1 MLNLLFT
8 SVLELSLSTGL
19 VVAVFL
25 ALSPVLG
32 KTVWPRWRC
41 LLWTLLALRLLLP
54 FPLPGQDAPVH
65 LSLPTQ
71 AVSAPV
77 VSTPSAPASDQTSS
91 EAAAAASLTWLDLS
105 ALAWAAGGTGFLA
118 WQGIAYIRFRQ
129 RILRRQHREADPQLQ
144 ALFQD
149 LAIQMGLARPVSL
162 VVSENAPSPITLGL
176 LHPLVILPPLDAD
189 QEKLTWILRHELAH
203 QAEGHLWCKLL
214 LLLARAV
221 HWFNPLVHQV
231 ARQAARDLELACD
244 NRVVAGA
251 SPVQR
256 RAYARTLLAALET
269 ASASTTSLST
279 PWQGGSSMMK
289 QRFHNLFSPIPR
301 RRGRMLPAI
310 ALAAVLCLGGLVSCA
325 SGPQA
330 TLPQEPTDLQ
340 SLPHLQYTA
349 RPGMLIKDAQ
359 LTTPFC
365 LSPTDTADASGAP
378 AEQMIP
384 LEDAQPLKQGDVVLL
399 VGSIGSHYQVILP
412 ALDPPFLEGTLPQSA
427 VSTDP
432 GQFAQANLGT
442 VGADTPCYLT
452 PEDTSAVSVF
462 SDPCLVSVSSRAGGW
477 AKVQAPGGGAPVWVR
492 SQDLSYDFTWTGRTV
507 DLSQLTV

>member
-1 MLNLLFT
+1 MSIDREESLF
-8 SVLELSLSTGL
+8 L
-19 VVAVFL
+19 
-25 ALSPVLG
+25 
-32 KTVWPRWRC
+32 TVSEDHRQRPI
-41 LLWTLLALRLLLP
+41 P
-54 FPLPGQDAPVH
+54 EYVKKM
-65 LSLPTQ
+65 
-71 AVSAPV
+71 SAPV
-77 VSTPSAPASDQTSS
+77 RQLGGM
-91 EAAAAASLTWLDLS
+91 AAAYEGVILGGADKLFGLDELNV
-105 ALAWAAGGTGFLA
+105 W
-118 WQGIAYIRFRQ
+118 
-129 RILRRQHREADPQLQ
+129 LRRHRYADYNMEVLLPIAHMCLEY
-144 ALFQD
+144 AVRLHIR
-149 LAIQMGLARPVSL
+149 AERPGIQTM
-162 VVSENAPSPITLGL
+162 
-176 LHPLVILPPLDAD
+176 
-189 QEKLTWILRHELAH
+189 
-203 QAEGHLWCKLL
+203 
-214 LLLARAV
+214 
-221 HWFNPLVHQV
+221 

-310 ALAAVLCLGGLVSCA
+310 ALAAVLCLGGLVSCS
-325 SGPQA
+325 SGPQT

-340 SLPHLQYTA
+340 ALPHLQYTA

-384 LEDAQPLKQGDVVLL
+384 LADAQPLKQGDVVLI

>member
-54 FPLPGQDAPVH
+54 FP
-65 LSLPTQ
+65 LPTQ

-118 WQGIAYIRFRQ
+118 WQGIAYIRFRR
-129 RILRRQHREADPQLQ
+129 RILRQQHREADPHLQ
-144 ALFQD
+144 ALIQD

-384 LEDAQPLKQGDVVLL
+384 LEDAQPLKQGDVVLI

-412 ALDPPFLEGTLPQSA
+412 ALDPPFL
-427 VSTDP
+427 
-432 GQFAQANLGT
+432 
-442 VGADTPCYLT
+442 
-452 PEDTSAVSVF
+452 
-462 SDPCLVSVSSRAGGW
+462 
-477 AKVQAPGGGAPVWVR
+477 
-492 SQDLSYDFTWTGRTV
+492 
-507 DLSQLTV
+507 

>member
-1 MLNLLFT
+1 
-8 SVLELSLSTGL
+8 
-19 VVAVFL
+19 
-25 ALSPVLG
+25 
-32 KTVWPRWRC
+32 
-41 LLWTLLALRLLLP
+41 
-54 FPLPGQDAPVH
+54 
-65 LSLPTQ
+65 
-71 AVSAPV
+71 
-77 VSTPSAPASDQTSS
+77 
-91 EAAAAASLTWLDLS
+91 
-105 ALAWAAGGTGFLA
+105 
-118 WQGIAYIRFRQ
+118 
-129 RILRRQHREADPQLQ
+129 
-144 ALFQD
+144 
-149 LAIQMGLARPVSL
+149 
-162 VVSENAPSPITLGL
+162 
-176 LHPLVILPPLDAD
+176 
-189 QEKLTWILRHELAH
+189 
-203 QAEGHLWCKLL
+203 
-214 LLLARAV
+214 
-221 HWFNPLVHQV
+221 
-231 ARQAARDLELACD
+231 
-244 NRVVAGA
+244 
-251 SPVQR
+251 
-256 RAYARTLLAALET
+256 
-269 ASASTTSLST
+269 
-279 PWQGGSSMMK
+279 MMK

-384 LEDAQPLKQGDVVLL
+384 LEDAQPLKQGDVVLI

-412 ALDPPFLEGTLPQSA
+412 ALDPPFLVGTLPQSA

-477 AKVQAPGGGAPVWVR
+477 AKVEAPWRAGPRSGSAPR
-492 SQDLSYDFTWTGRTV
+492 TSPTISPGPDATV

>member
-71 AVSAPV
+71 VVSAPV
-77 VSTPSAPASDQTSS
+77 VSTLSAPASDQTSS
-91 EAAAAASLTWLDLS
+91 EAAAAASPTWLDLS

-118 WQGIAYIRFRQ
+118 WQGIAYIRFRR
-129 RILRRQHREADPQLQ
+129 RILRQQHREADPQLQ

-231 ARQAARDLELACD
+231 ARQAAGIWSWPATI
-244 NRVVAGA
+244 GW
-251 SPVQR
+251 
-256 RAYARTLLAALET
+256 
-269 ASASTTSLST
+269 
-279 PWQGGSSMMK
+279 WQA
-289 QRFHNLFSPIPR
+289 PPR
-301 RRGRMLPAI
+301 
-310 ALAAVLCLGGLVSCA
+310 S
-325 SGPQA
+325 
-330 TLPQEPTDLQ
+330 
-340 SLPHLQYTA
+340 
-349 RPGMLIKDAQ
+349 
-359 LTTPFC
+359 
-365 LSPTDTADASGAP
+365 SGAP
-378 AEQMIP
+378 TPRPFWPPWKLRPPP
-384 LEDAQPLKQGDVVLL
+384 LRPC
-399 VGSIGSHYQVILP
+399 
-412 ALDPPFLEGTLPQSA
+412 PPHGKEEVP
-427 VSTDP
+427 
-432 GQFAQANLGT
+432 
-442 VGADTPCYLT
+442 
-452 PEDTSAVSVF
+452 
-462 SDPCLVSVSSRAGGW
+462 
-477 AKVQAPGGGAPVWVR
+477 
-492 SQDLSYDFTWTGRTV
+492 
-507 DLSQLTV
+507 

>member
-1 MLNLLFT
+1 
-8 SVLELSLSTGL
+8 
-19 VVAVFL
+19 
-25 ALSPVLG
+25 
-32 KTVWPRWRC
+32 
-41 LLWTLLALRLLLP
+41 
-54 FPLPGQDAPVH
+54 
-65 LSLPTQ
+65 
-71 AVSAPV
+71 
-77 VSTPSAPASDQTSS
+77 
-91 EAAAAASLTWLDLS
+91 
-105 ALAWAAGGTGFLA
+105 
-118 WQGIAYIRFRQ
+118 
-129 RILRRQHREADPQLQ
+129 
-144 ALFQD
+144 
-149 LAIQMGLARPVSL
+149 
-162 VVSENAPSPITLGL
+162 
-176 LHPLVILPPLDAD
+176 
-189 QEKLTWILRHELAH
+189 
-203 QAEGHLWCKLL
+203 
-214 LLLARAV
+214 
-221 HWFNPLVHQV
+221 
-231 ARQAARDLELACD
+231 
-244 NRVVAGA
+244 
-251 SPVQR
+251 
-256 RAYARTLLAALET
+256 
-269 ASASTTSLST
+269 
-279 PWQGGSSMMK
+279 
-289 QRFHNLFSPIPR
+289 
-301 RRGRMLPAI
+301 MLPAI

-384 LEDAQPLKQGDVVLL
+384 LEDAQPLKQGDVVLI